1 MRSHSFALAVVVVAG
16 LFASGCI
23 TKRGTYPI
31 EVFAEQHYSQAY
43 RPQEQPRLPPAPEA
57 VVFAGVG
64 PDAVLNVPE
73 KRQRE
78 YVPAVAAEL
87 FRVNCSVCHGI
98 QGRGDGAIL
107 PYLTADDSYYA
118 SKTGQR
124 YVAPPHLTQTRTQRD
139 RDTVFTIITTGVVV
153 MPKFG
158 LLLTEEERWDL
169 VRYIFDT
176 DTGLGR

>member
-1 MRSHSFALAVVVVAG
+1 MAVVAAALVV
-16 LFASGCI
+16 SGCV

-31 EVFAEQHYSQAY
+31 EVFAEQHYSQAF
-43 RPQEQPRLPPAPEA
+43 RAQEQPRVPPAPEA
-57 VVFAGVG
+57 VVFTEAG
-64 PDAVLNVPE
+64 PDGVLDVPE
-73 KRQRE
+73 KRQRA

-87 FRVNCSVCHGI
+87 YRVNCSVCHGP
-98 QGRGDGAIL
+98 QGRGDGAIV
-107 PYLTADDSYYA
+107 PYITAADSYYA

-124 YVAPPHLTQTRTQRD
+124 YLTPPDLTQTRTQRD
-139 RDTVFTIITTGVVV
+139 QDTVFTIITTGVVV

-176 DTGLGR
+176 ETGLGR